1 MMITVFTP
9 TYNRGN
15 LLKRLYDSLCNQSFK
30 DFEWLIVDDGSKDD
44 TETVIAN
51 FIAQQKLVI
60 NYLKQENGGKHRA
73 INKGVK
79 EAKGEYFFIADSD
92 DRLPKEALM
101 LVVEEFKKIEG
112 TEKISGICGLDAD
125 FNGKLIGSGF
135 PKEEINCN
143 PKEISYKY
151 GVQGD
156 LKEVFRTSVL
166 REYPFPEY
174 ECEKFC
180 PEVLVWFRIAQN
192 YDMHFFNKVI
202 YEVEYQPDGIT
213 KGITLARIN
222 SPMATK
228 QTYLEMAH
236 YDLPLRIKI
245 KSWINY
251 WRFHSCIDNLIVKD
265 KGIPIWAYIF
275 KPLGYFM
282 HLKDNKLVK

>member
-1 MMITVFTP
+1 MITVFTP

-125 FNGKLIGSGF
+125 FNGKIG
-135 PKEEINCN
+135 
-143 PKEISYKY
+143 
-151 GVQGD
+151 
-156 LKEVFRTSVL
+156 R
-166 REYPFPEY
+166 
-174 ECEKFC
+174 
-180 PEVLVWFRIAQN
+180 
-192 YDMHFFNKVI
+192 
-202 YEVEYQPDGIT
+202 
-213 KGITLARIN
+213 
-222 SPMATK
+222 
-228 QTYLEMAH
+228 AH
-236 YDLPLRIKI
+236 
-245 KSWINY
+245 
-251 WRFHSCIDNLIVKD
+251 V
-265 KGIPIWAYIF
+265 
-275 KPLGYFM
+275 
-282 HLKDNKLVK
+282 